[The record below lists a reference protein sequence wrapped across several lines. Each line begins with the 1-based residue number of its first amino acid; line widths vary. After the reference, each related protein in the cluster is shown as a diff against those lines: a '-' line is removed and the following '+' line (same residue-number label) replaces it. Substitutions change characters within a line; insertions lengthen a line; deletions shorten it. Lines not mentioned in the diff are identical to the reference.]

1 MVDRSKGLKALV
13 TAKTLDLTEN
23 LDEYIYE
30 FVELVKEEMKKDGGP
45 VAIIEKF
52 KKSGGVW

>member
-1 MVDRSKGLKALV
+1 MVDRTKGLKALI
-13 TAKTLDLTEN
+13 TEKALDPIEG

-30 FVELVKEEMKKDGGP
+30 FVELVKEEMRRDGGI

-52 KKSGGVW
+52 KKVNGVW